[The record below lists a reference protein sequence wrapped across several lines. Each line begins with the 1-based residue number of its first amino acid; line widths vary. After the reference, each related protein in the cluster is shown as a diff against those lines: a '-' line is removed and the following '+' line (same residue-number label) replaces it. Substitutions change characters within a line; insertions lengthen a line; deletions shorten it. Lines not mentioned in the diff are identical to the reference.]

1 MSEQQN
7 SMGCNCAQA
16 GGVSW
21 MTTRRNLGSVTI
33 VHQCESC
40 MAHVDSE
47 SLTRN
52 NNDLV
57 LARPQS
63 EKLDLV

>member
-1 MSEQQN
+1 
-7 SMGCNCAQA
+7 
-16 GGVSW
+16 

-33 VHQCESC
+33 VHQYESC
-40 MAHVDSE
+40 VARVDSE

-52 NNDLV
+52 YNDLV
-57 LARPQS
+57 LARSQP